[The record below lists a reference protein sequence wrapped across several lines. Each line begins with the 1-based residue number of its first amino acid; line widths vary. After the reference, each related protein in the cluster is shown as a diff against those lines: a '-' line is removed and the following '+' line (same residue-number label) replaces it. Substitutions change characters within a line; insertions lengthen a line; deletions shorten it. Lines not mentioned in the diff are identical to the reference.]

1 VTVISES
8 DRRQIIELGREF
20 GVKRILLFGSS
31 ADAGKEP
38 RDIDLAVEGVP
49 DALFFRFYG
58 ELLLRLSKPVDVVD
72 LAKPS
77 RFSSMIREEGIPLY
91 G

>member
-1 VTVISES
+1 MISAA
-8 DRRQIIELGREF
+8 DRKQIIELGRQF

-31 ADAGKEP
+31 AREGTEA
-38 RDIDLAVEGVP
+38 RDIDLAVEGIP

-58 ELLLRLSKPVDVVD
+58 ELLLRLSKPVDVLD

-77 RFSSMIREEGIPLY
+77 RFSSVISKEGIPLY